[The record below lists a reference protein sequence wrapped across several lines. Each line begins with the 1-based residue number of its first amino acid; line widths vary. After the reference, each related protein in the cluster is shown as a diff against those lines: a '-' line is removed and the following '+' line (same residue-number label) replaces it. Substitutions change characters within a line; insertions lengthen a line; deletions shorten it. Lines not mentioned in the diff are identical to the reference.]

1 MEMLIIDET
10 NSCCTK
16 SNCNFCFASSLFC
29 SYIKSQH
36 SSHFEELRFALLGNG
51 FKDNCLNF
59 SAHRKLCSC
68 SSLPGSCDTQ
78 YCIKTKF
85 ASSVYNS
92 VETEDPRRKWFHCF
106 SFHSLPAPHL
116 RGCEYFCVELSQKR
130 HGRISTN
137 C

>member
-10 NSCCTK
+10 KLSSNLCFISFLFLHKK
-16 SNCNFCFASSLFC
+16 STISGSGSEVNNL
-29 SYIKSQH
+29 
-36 SSHFEELRFALLGNG
+36 LLGQTV

-59 SAHRKLCSC
+59 STHRKLCLC

-92 VETEDPRRKWFHCF
+92 VETEDPRRKWFYCF